1 MAKLELEPS
10 SYDKAQEEV
19 VEHMH
24 KKAKRRYSLLFMF
37 VLVGVTLVMPL
48 CLHFSENY
56 YPIAGGVVGFLC
68 SAVVIVEYLRNQ
80 HYRGPPLAL
89 LFWRS
94 VADFGLAVRFVATPG
109 FNLLICDKEF
119 CNFTLWLNKERN
131 CLFASAMFEFFEI
144 SSEMWFLC
152 VAIDLFLTMTRPFSK
167 FEDRLKYYHIF
178 SWGAGL
184 AFAIPTGLIDTIGGF
199 WYVADRK
206 DGSVISSE
214 TFCWLQIEPSKYN
227 TQVLSWKPWVM
238 FYVPLVLSYFFSMS
252 VLYSAFRRLKTGV
265 TFTFIHRL
273 KVLFINSINMSTH
286 ILYWTVLLSLYIT
299 VFLVADTGDKSKT
312 LFNIL
317 LFVIPAKGASAI
329 LVWVLVTSIEFGKD
343 ADSIDLNTV
352 LREEVLLYASEGI
365 RKTCRRASV
374 LTRDKPDA
382 FAQKTELNMVLKQAA
397 VDDMNAVQTAQFGE
411 QKQIITAWNFFMLVL
426 GFQKQLHQL
435 EHALTQ
441 RVQQRADVMTTIR
454 QSMSQRNSVAG
465 SVAASVLNAHEDVMK
480 MDAIQEKNSVYE
492 TDGDNS
498 WSDDGRTS
506 SQDGGGSR
514 LSQRNT
520 LDKNAASS
528 MLSAK
533 GSSSGGVGNPLMQS
547 QGSSHANAGGEV
559 GMDEEAEED
568 LEEDKSAYT
577 AKPSG
582 VMGGPPTSSP
592 GGHKGGLRAG
602 STGMGSKLS
611 ESSSGGLRGSTGVGR
626 VLSGGGVRKVSSQRG
641 LPIHTL
647 GDDDDDDDHFD
658 EADTEVG
665 SDAWYN
671 RWWRA
676 LCDWVA
682 TLVCCRTELYD
693 DVEFTEYCPNQFRRV
708 RLSANLDD
716 ELYRHLFLERVK
728 ERLTQGGASGAFF
741 FFSKDEY
748 LIAKSCTEED
758 VSVLIENAPK
768 YADYMTMNKESYISK
783 VYGCYM
789 LKIYGSQLFFMVMNN
804 IFLNDRQHHNLV
816 KYDIKGSWVK
826 RNAELPRD
834 GHTVTC
840 KFCEQKY
847 PYATKKTKQR
857 GRFARRVTNS
867 GGSTPS
873 LFSRNNSATDIETGM
888 PVVEKAGCSATVD
901 RVHEASVIYKD
912 NDLREKI
919 LLPPKAAA
927 KLLRQL
933 QADAKYL
940 HSVGVMDYS
949 LLMGVHYTK
958 YAVDADMAPVAD
970 DEDSKYTTRSSL
982 GPASSSSHS
991 SQQGSSAGVFTA
1003 AGARSSRPDSDNVGS
1018 SRDEDV
1024 SYPSRPSLYSE
1035 EQKSSLK
1042 QMQFCVPLEVG
1053 RVVGPDCYYMG
1064 IIDFQ
1069 QKWTWG
1075 KKMERMAKVILEG
1088 RDPDGLSAI
1097 DTDTYF
1103 HRFCEKMEDLLD
1115 LNADDDDSLN
1125 GGGGGSIGGGDST
1138 SSSAAGGGEAS
1149 ASSSSQGSAKSGKRR
1164 ASLKPMSPNTRASS
1178 ASSSSGGSGS
1188 NAFSLPPSLEESTHK
1203 SRTDTKPAS
1212 IREEL

>member
-1 MAKLELEPS
+1 MAKLELEPT

-37 VLVGVTLVMPL
+37 VLLGVTLVMPL

-56 YPIAGGVVGFLC
+56 YPVAGGVVGFLC

-119 CNFTLWLNKERN
+119 CNFTLWLSKERN

-178 SWGAGL
+178 SWGTGL

-206 DGSVISSE
+206 DGSVISNE
-214 TFCWLQIEPSKYN
+214 TFCWLQIEPEKYN

-273 KVLFINSINMSTH
+273 KVLFINSINISTH

-299 VFLVADTGDKSKT
+299 VFLVADTGDKSTT
-312 LFNIL
+312 LFNVL
-317 LFVIPAKGASAI
+317 LFIIPAKGASAI

-397 VDDMNAVQTAQFGE
+397 VDDMDAVQTAQFGE

-465 SVAASVLNAHEDVMK
+465 SAAASALTAHEDVTK
-480 MDAIQEKNSVYE
+480 MDAIQEKSSVYE
-492 TDGDNS
+492 TDGDNC

-506 SQDGGGSR
+506 SQDGRGSR

-520 LDKNAASS
+520 LDKNAANS

-533 GSSSGGVGNPLMQS
+533 GSSFGGVGNPLMQS
-547 QGSSHANAGGEV
+547 QGSSHANVGGEV
-559 GMDEEAEED
+559 GMDEEPEED
-568 LEEDKSAYT
+568 LEEDKSAYA

-582 VMGGPPTSSP
+582 MGGPASSSQ
-592 GGHKGGLRAG
+592 KGGLRIG

-626 VLSGGGVRKVSSQRG
+626 VVSGGGIRKVSSQRG

-647 GDDDDDDDHFD
+647 GDDDDDDDPFD
-658 EADTEVG
+658 EAGTEAG

-847 PYATKKTKQR
+847 
-857 GRFARRVTNS
+857 
-867 GGSTPS
+867 
-873 LFSRNNSATDIETGM
+873 LIFSRNNSATDIETGM

-958 YAVDADMAPVAD
+958 YAVDADAAPVAD

-991 SQQGSSAGVFTA
+991 SQQGSSAGVLTA
-1003 AGARSSRPDSDNVGS
+1003 AGARSSRSDSDN
-1018 SRDEDV
+1018 
-1024 SYPSRPSLYSE
+1024 
-1035 EQKSSLK
+1035 
-1042 QMQFCVPLEVG
+1042 FCVPLEVG

-1069 QKWTWG
+1069 QKWTWA
-1075 KKMERMAKVILEG
+1075 KKLERMAKVIFEG

-1115 LNADDDDSLN
+1115 LNADDDSLN
-1125 GGGGGSIGGGDST
+1125 GGGGGSIGSGDST
-1138 SSSAAGGGEAS
+1138 SSSAAGGGEAG
-1149 ASSSSQGSAKSGKRR
+1149 ASSSSSLGSAKGVKRR
-1164 ASLKPMSPNTRASS
+1164 ASLKPVSPNTRASS

-1188 NAFSLPPSLEESTHK
+1188 NAFSSTPSLEESTHK
-1203 SRTDTKPAS
+1203 SKADAKPAS